1 MKGTAVAQRLK
12 RWPFTQWA
20 CIRFLVPRMIGLY
33 IRFLMALMCLQKSLV
48 ASGRTSSKIAPVCQK
63 APLLPAFEREV
74 HNVKRLHF
82 FLMVDWLYT
91 HLHSAVCSV
100 YIVAAKE
107 VRNMQSWKMTEQ
119 SKLQGWKNRTGLQK
133 VVFCPDDG
141 FLYSPSF
148 LHPCNFFRYFSFLF
162 YPFPPDSFSLK
173 TFCALYDLYV
183 SESMLFYEWSC
194 WYDDW
199 LAVTDD

>member
-1 MKGTAVAQRLK
+1 MKGTAVAQQLK

-119 SKLQGWKNRTGLQK
+119 ITGLKKSYRTAKSRILSRRRLFVQSII
-133 VVFCPDDG
+133 FTPLQ
-141 FLYSPSF
+141 FLSLFFVPVLSISPG
-148 LHPCNFFRYFSFLF
+148 
-162 YPFPPDSFSLK
+162 
-173 TFCALYDLYV
+173 
-183 SESMLFYEWSC
+183 
-194 WYDDW
+194 
-199 LAVTDD
+199 